1 MDYLSEA
8 EKQKQSSAA
17 AQYPSDENST
27 IASLMPPPLQFSS
40 GDTDNSGSSKAS
52 GNNWA
57 SDYERLENDDIHFV
71 NESQI
76 LGARLVMPEEHGKY
90 RVYSHPSTKEPW
102 FIGEIGN
109 QFYQPYTQGYRDL
122 VIPKR
127 EIQQQKYVQFNSAK
141 LKVLSEGSPLT
152 VDSGGTIGVNGNKLG
167 FDFNVADGSFA
178 IKTDLLPLGEL
189 SGNIWKFPSCGL
201 EAELKPQLGF
211 ITLDPSDYSFEI
223 EITIPGA
230 PLSPAIILG
239 GKLNQPL
246 IKEDFEHLITRDFF
260 PFIGEILDALE
271 T

>member
-1 MDYLSEA
+1 MSYLTEQ
-8 EKQKQSSAA
+8 EKKEQAFPAAYSSQKNINQG
-17 AQYPSDENST
+17 N
-27 IASLMPPPLQFSS
+27 SLMPPPLQFSLQ
-40 GDTDNSGSSKAS
+40 SGSSS
-52 GNNWA
+52 TQSHDWA
-57 SDYERLENDDIHFV
+57 ADYSRLLNDDINFV
-71 NESQI
+71 NESEI
-76 LGARLVMPEEHGKY
+76 LGAKLVMPEDHGKY
-90 RVYSHPSTKEPW
+90 RVYHDPQTKEPW

-122 VIPKR
+122 VKPVRKI
-127 EIQQQKYVQFNSAK
+127 EQQKYVQFNSAK

-167 FDFNVADGSFA
+167 FEFNVADGSFA

-201 EAELKPQLGF
+201 EAEFKPQLGLISF
-211 ITLDPSDYSFEI
+211 DPSNYSFEI

-246 IKEDFEHLITRDFF
+246 IKEDFEHLITREFF
-260 PFIGEILDALE
+260 PFIGELLDALNQ
-271 T
+271 